1 VDENRQG
8 FFAWRTLGCYTSR
21 ESWSVMTEIAQP
33 ALPKRFG
40 AFEFDPRARQL
51 RKHGHTIR
59 LHGQPLEILGLLLE
73 RPTEVVLRE
82 ELRARLWPE
91 DTFVDFEH
99 SLNAAVNKLR
109 EALGDDANSP
119 RFIETVPRRGYR
131 FVAPLQR
138 VLRASAPDSTNQAAP
153 AVNQEAVDL
162 MAENP
167 AAEVPTPSEAKNKVA
182 PASLQSIA
190 PRHPARLLLTVTIAA
205 AVVIVA
211 AATYFLRS
219 WHANTPSVRFVA
231 VTNFPDS
238 ATSPAVSPDGR
249 MLAFVRGSDTF
260 FGRGEI
266 YVKLLPDGEPVQRT
280 HDGLYKMSPAFSP
293 DGSRIAY
300 TTVLTSFDTWVV
312 PTLGGEPHLMLA
324 NASGLTWIDDHHL
337 LYSEIL
343 SGLHMAVVTSTE
355 NRRDA
360 RQVYVPPHE
369 RGMAHR
375 SYISPDHH
383 WVLLAEMEN
392 SGWLPCRLLHFDGS
406 NSRQVG
412 PPNARCTSAAWSPDG
427 RWMFLSVDDGQSSHI
442 WRQRFPDGAPEQ
454 VSSGPTEEE
463 GIAMMP
469 DGQAFI
475 TSSGLVDSTLRVHD
489 GRGERE
495 ISSEGFAFAASFSP
509 DNHSLYYLVRSGR
522 DSANFPGGKL
532 MVADLSSDHS
542 EVVLPGMTISGYD
555 ISQDGTKA
563 VVAVPGGG
571 GNSHVWLVSLQHRF
585 APRQLTSAEGED
597 EPKFGADNRIFFRQ
611 KLEAANYVYRINE
624 EGSGYVRASDT
635 PILELED
642 VSPIESLATVYAKS
656 SEENIPFASFAV
668 SLNGVSPPVLVTNYL
683 GYAGWNRQG
692 TEFFLTSNTLM
703 GKLDGKTVVFHVQ
716 HGKLPPTP
724 SGGLGT
730 PDSLKNAEIL
740 DHDVIIGPSA
750 SVYAFREISVRRNLY
765 KIATQGSELVRQK

>member
-1 VDENRQG
+1 MH
-8 FFAWRTLGCYTSR
+8 T
-21 ESWSVMTEIAQP
+21 P
-33 ALPKRFG
+33 AVPRVLRFG
-40 AFEFDPRARQL
+40 AFEADLHAREL
-51 RKHGHTIR
+51 RKQGMQIK
-59 LHGQPLEILGLLLE
+59 LQEQPFQILAFLLE
-73 RPTEVVLRE
+73 HAGEIVTRE
-82 ELRARLWPE
+82 QIRQRLWPT
-91 DTFVDFEH
+91 DTFVDVDN
-99 SLNAAVNKLR
+99 SVNAAINRLR
-109 EALGDDANSP
+109 EALRDSAESP
-119 RFIETVPRRGYR
+119 RFVETVPRRGYR
-131 FVAPLQR
+131 FIATVERALP
-138 VLRASAPDSTNQAAP
+138 ASAPDPTNQDAP
-153 AVNQEAVDL
+153 ALNHQAIGL
-162 MAENP
+162 MVEKST
-167 AAEVPTPSEAKNKVA
+167 AEVSAPAEAKNEVA
-182 PASLQSIA
+182 PFFAQLTT
-190 PRHPARLLLTVTIAA
+190 RHPARLLLTVTMAA

-211 AATYFLRS
+211 AATLFLRS
-219 WHANTPSVRFVA
+219 RHANRPSASLVA
-231 VTNFPDS
+231 VTSFPDS

-249 MLAFVRGSDTF
+249 MLAFVRGSETF
-260 FGRGEI
+260 FGKGEI

-355 NRRDA
+355 SRGDA
-360 RQVYVPPHE
+360 RQVYVPPRE

-375 SYISPDHH
+375 SYISPDHQ

-412 PPNARCTSAAWSPDG
+412 PQNAGCTSAAWSPDG
-427 RWMFLSVDDGQSSHI
+427 RWMFLSVENGQSSHI

-454 VSSGPTEEE
+454 VTSGPNQEE

-475 TSSGLVDSTLRVHD
+475 TSSGLVDSTLKVHD

-509 DNHSLYYLVRSGR
+509 DNHSLYYLVRYRR

-532 MVADLSSDHS
+532 MVADLSSDRS
-542 EVVLPGMTISGYD
+542 EVVLPEMTVSGYD
-555 ISQDGTKA
+555 ISHDGRKA
-563 VVAVPGGG
+563 VVAVPGAD

-585 APRQLTSAEGED
+585 APRQLTSADGED
-597 EPKFGADNRIFFRQ
+597 EPKFGDNRIFFRQ
-611 KLEAANYVYRINE
+611 KQGAANYVCRINE
-624 EGSGYVRASDT
+624 DGSGYVRVIDT

-642 VSPIESLATVYAKS
+642 VSPNASLATVYAKS
-656 SEENIPFASFAV
+656 SEENIPYASFAL
-668 SLNGVSPPVLVTNYL
+668 SLNGVSPPMLVTYYL

-703 GKLDGKTVVFHVQ
+703 GKLDGKTVVLHVQ
-716 HGKLPPTP
+716 DGKLPPIP
-724 SGGLGT
+724 PGGLGT

-740 DHDVIIGPSA
+740 DHKVTVGPST
-750 SVYAFREISVRRNLY
+750 SVYAFLETSVHRNLY
-765 KIATQGSELVRQK
+765 KIDTR

>member
-1 VDENRQG
+1 LSAITPEVS
-8 FFAWRTLGCYTSR
+8 L
-21 ESWSVMTEIAQP
+21 
-33 ALPKRFG
+33 LRFG
-40 AFEFDPRARQL
+40 VFELDLRTGEL
-51 RKHGHTIR
+51 RKGGKLLNLPPQPFKILVLLATR
-59 LHGQPLEILGLLLE
+59 PGQL
-73 RPTEVVLRE
+73 VARE
-82 ELRARLWPE
+82 EMRQQIWGNE
-91 DTFVDFEH
+91 TFVDFEQG
-99 SLNAAVNKLR
+99 LNFAVNKIR
-109 EALGDDANSP
+109 TTLGDDAETP
-119 RFIETVPRRGYR
+119 RYIETLPRRGYR
-131 FVAPLQR
+131 FIAPI
-138 VLRASAPDSTNQAAP
+138 
-153 AVNQEAVDL
+153 EATPG
-162 MAENP
+162 P
-167 AAEVPTPSEAKNKVA
+167 AAEVLAPSEAKNNVVPSSA
-182 PASLQSIA
+182 QPIA

-205 AVVIVA
+205 AVVLVA
-211 AATYFLRS
+211 AATLFLRRR
-219 WHANTPSVRFVA
+219 HANTPSASFVA

-355 NRRDA
+355 SRRDA
-360 RQVYVPPHE
+360 RQVYVPPRE

-375 SYISPDHH
+375 SYISPDHQ
-383 WVLLAEMEN
+383 WVLLAEMDN
-392 SGWLPCRLLHFDGS
+392 SGWLPCRLLHFGGS

-412 PPNARCTSAAWSPDG
+412 PPNAGCTSAAWSPDG
-427 RWMFLSVDDGQSSHI
+427 RWMFLGVDDGQSSHI

-454 VSSGPTEEE
+454 VTSGPNQED

-509 DNHSLYYLVRSGR
+509 DDHSLYYLVWSRR

-532 MVADLSSDHS
+532 MVADLASDRS
-542 EVVLPGMTISGYD
+542 EVVTPGMTISGYD
-555 ISQDGTKA
+555 ISPDGKKA
-563 VVAVPGGG
+563 VVAVRGAD

-597 EPKFGADNRIFFRQ
+597 EPKFGDNRIFFRQ
-611 KLEAANYVYRINE
+611 KQGAVNYVCRIDQD
-624 EGSGYVRASDT
+624 GAGYVRASDT
-635 PILELED
+635 PILDLED
-642 VSPIESLATVYAKS
+642 VSPVGSLATVYARS
-656 SEENIPFASFAV
+656 SEENIPFASFAL
-668 SLNGVSPPVLVTNYL
+668 SLNGASPPVLVTNYL

-703 GKLDGKTVVFHVQ
+703 GKLDGKTAVFHVQ
-716 HGKLPPTP
+716 HGKLPPIP
-724 SGGLGT
+724 PGGLGT

-740 DHDVIIGPSA
+740 DHDVTVGPSA
-750 SVYAFREISVRRNLY
+750 SVYAFREISVHRNLY
-765 KIATQGSELVRQK
+765 KIDTQ

>member
-1 VDENRQG
+1 
-8 FFAWRTLGCYTSR
+8 
-21 ESWSVMTEIAQP
+21 MTESTQP
-33 ALPKRFG
+33 VLPKRFG

-51 RKHGHTIR
+51 RKHGRRIR
-59 LHGQPLEILGLLLE
+59 LNGQPLEILGLLLE
-73 RPTEVVLRE
+73 RPAEVVLRE
-82 ELRARLWPE
+82 ELRAKLWPE

-109 EALGDDANSP
+109 DALSDDANVP

-131 FVAPLQR
+131 FIAP
-138 VLRASAPDSTNQAAP
+138 VERALSVSAPDPTNQDAP
-153 AVNQEAVDL
+153 AVNHEAIGL
-162 MAENP
+162 MVEKSV
-167 AAEVPTPSEAKNKVA
+167 AEVPAPSVAKNKVA
-182 PASLQSIA
+182 PSLAQLIA
-190 PRHPARLLLTVTIAA
+190 TRHPARVLLTATIAA

-211 AATYFLRS
+211 AATLFLRS
-219 WHANTPSVRFVA
+219 RHANARSASFVA

-355 NRRDA
+355 SRRDA
-360 RQVYVPPHE
+360 RQVYVPPRE

-375 SYISPDHH
+375 SYISPDHQ

-392 SGWLPCRLLHFDGS
+392 SGWLPCRLLRFDGS

-412 PPNARCTSAAWSPDG
+412 PPNVGCTSGAWSPDG
-427 RWMFLSVDDGQSSHI
+427 RWMFLSVDNGQSSHI

-454 VSSGPTEEE
+454 VTSGPNQEE

-469 DGQAFI
+469 DGQTFI
-475 TSSGLVDSTLRVHD
+475 TSSGLEDSILRVHD

-495 ISSEGFAFAASFSP
+495 ISSEGFAFAPSFSP
-509 DNHSLYYLVRSGR
+509 DNHSLYYLVWSRR

-532 MVADLSSDHS
+532 MVADLSSDRS
-542 EVVLPGMTISGYD
+542 EVVLPGMTIYGYE
-555 ISQDGTKA
+555 ISPDGKKA
-563 VVAVPGGG
+563 VVAVLGAD
-571 GNSHVWLVSLQHRF
+571 GNSHLWLVSLQHRF

-597 EPKFGADNRIFFRQ
+597 EPKFAADNRIFFRQ
-611 KLEAANYVYRINE
+611 KQGAANYVCRINE
-624 EGSGYVRASDT
+624 DGSGYVRASDT
-635 PILELED
+635 PILVLED
-642 VSPIESLATVYAKS
+642 VSPIELLATVYAKS
-656 SEENIPFASFAV
+656 SEENIPYASFAL

-683 GYAGWNRQG
+683 GFAGWNRQG

-716 HGKLPPTP
+716 QGKLPPIP
-724 SGGLGT
+724 HGGLGT

-740 DHDVIIGPSA
+740 DHNVTVGPST
-750 SVYAFREISVRRNLY
+750 SVYAFLATSVHRNLY
-765 KIATQGSELVRQK
+765 KIDTQ

>member
-1 VDENRQG
+1 
-8 FFAWRTLGCYTSR
+8 
-21 ESWSVMTEIAQP
+21 MTEIAQS
-33 ALPKRFG
+33 ASPKRFG

-51 RKHGHTIR
+51 RKHGRRIR

-73 RPTEVVLRE
+73 RPAEVVLRE
-82 ELRARLWPE
+82 ELRAKLWPG

-109 EALGDDANSP
+109 EALSDDANVP

-131 FVAPLQR
+131 FIAPVERALS
-138 VLRASAPDSTNQAAP
+138 ASAPDSTIQTAP
-153 AVNQEAVDL
+153 AVNHEAIGL
-162 MAENP
+162 MVEKP
-167 AAEVPTPSEAKNKVA
+167 ATEVPAPSEAENSVA
-182 PASLQSIA
+182 LSFAQLIA
-190 PRHPARLLLTVTIAA
+190 TRHPARLLLTATIAA
-205 AVVIVA
+205 AIVIVA
-211 AATYFLRS
+211 AATLFLRNR
-219 WHANTPSVRFVA
+219 HANAPSASFVA

-280 HDGLYKMSPAFSP
+280 HDGLYKMSPAFSL

-343 SGLHMAVVTSTE
+343 SVLHIYCVTSTE
-355 NRRDA
+355 SRRDA
-360 RQVYVPPHE
+360 RQVYVPPRE
-369 RGMAHR
+369 GGMAQR
-375 SYISPDHH
+375 SFLCPDRQ

-392 SGWLPCRLLHFDGS
+392 SGWLPCRLLRFDGS

-412 PPNARCTSAAWSPDG
+412 PPNARCTSGAWSPDG

-454 VSSGPTEEE
+454 VTSGPNQEE

-475 TSSGLVDSTLRVHD
+475 TSSGLVDSALGVHD

-509 DNHSLYYLVRSGR
+509 DNHSLYYLVWSGG

-532 MVADLSSDHS
+532 MVSDLGSDRS
-542 EVVLPGMTISGYD
+542 ELVLPGMTISGYD
-555 ISQDGTKA
+555 ISQAGKKA
-563 VVAVPGGG
+563 FVAVPGGG
-571 GNSHVWLVSLQHRF
+571 GNSPVWLASIEPRF

-611 KLEAANYVYRINE
+611 KQGAANYVCRINE
-624 EGSGYVRASDT
+624 DGTGYVRASDT

-642 VSPIESLATVYAKS
+642 VSPTGSLATVYAKS

-703 GKLDGKTVVFHVQ
+703 GKLDGKTAVFHVQ
-716 HGKLPPTP
+716 DGKLPPIP
-724 SGGLGT
+724 PGGLGT

-740 DHDVIIGPSA
+740 DHDVTVGPSA
-750 SVYAFREISVRRNLY
+750 SVYAFRELSVHRNLY
-765 KIATQGSELVRQK
+765 KIDTQASELVGRK

>member
-1 VDENRQG
+1 
-8 FFAWRTLGCYTSR
+8 
-21 ESWSVMTEIAQP
+21 MTETAQP

-40 AFEFDPRARQL
+40 TFEFDPLARQL

-73 RPTEVVLRE
+73 HPAEVVLRE
-82 ELRARLWPE
+82 ELRAKLWPE

-109 EALGDDANSP
+109 EALGDDANNP

-131 FVAPLQR
+131 FIAP
-138 VLRASAPDSTNQAAP
+138 VERALLESAPDSTDQDAP
-153 AVNQEAVDL
+153 ISDQEAIDL
-162 MAENP
+162 KVEKP
-167 AAEVPTPSEAKNKVA
+167 TAEVPASSEAKNKVA
-182 PASLQSIA
+182 PSSAQPIA

-211 AATYFLRS
+211 AATLFLGSR
-219 WHANTPSVRFVA
+219 HARRTSARFVA

-249 MLAFVRGSDTF
+249 MLAVVRGSDTF

-266 YVKLLPDGEPVQRT
+266 YVKLLPDDDPVQRT

-293 DGSRIAY
+293 DWSRIAY

-343 SGLHMAVVTSTE
+343 SGLHMAIVTSTE
-355 NRRDA
+355 SRRDA
-360 RQVYVPPHE
+360 RQVYVPPRE

-375 SYISPDHH
+375 SYISPDHQ
-383 WVLLAEMEN
+383 WGLLAEMDN
-392 SGWLPCRLLHFDGS
+392 SGWLPCRLLHFGGS

-412 PPNARCTSAAWSPDG
+412 PPNAGCTSAAWSPDG
-427 RWMFLSVDDGQSSHI
+427 RWMFLSVDSGQSSHI

-454 VSSGPTEEE
+454 VTSGPNQEE

-469 DGQAFI
+469 DGQTFI

-509 DNHSLYYLVRSGR
+509 DNHSLYYLVWSGR

-532 MVADLSSDHS
+532 MVSDLGSDRS
-542 EVVLPGMTISGYD
+542 ELVLPGMTISGYD
-555 ISQDGTKA
+555 ISQDGKKA

-571 GNSHVWLVSLQHRF
+571 GNSHVWLVMLRHPF

-597 EPKFGADNRIFFRQ
+597 EPKFGADNRIFFRPKQ
-611 KLEAANYVYRINE
+611 GAANYVCRINE
-624 EGSGYVRASDT
+624 DGTGYVRASDT

-642 VSPIESLATVYAKS
+642 VSPT
-656 SEENIPFASFAV
+656 
-668 SLNGVSPPVLVTNYL
+668 
-683 GYAGWNRQG
+683 R
-692 TEFFLTSNTLM
+692 
-703 GKLDGKTVVFHVQ
+703 
-716 HGKLPPTP
+716 
-724 SGGLGT
+724 
-730 PDSLKNAEIL
+730 
-740 DHDVIIGPSA
+740 
-750 SVYAFREISVRRNLY
+750 
-765 KIATQGSELVRQK
+765 

>member
-1 VDENRQG
+1 
-8 FFAWRTLGCYTSR
+8 
-21 ESWSVMTEIAQP
+21 MTESAQP
-33 ALPKRFG
+33 VLPKRFG
-40 AFEFDPRARQL
+40 AFEFDPRGRQL
-51 RKHGHTIR
+51 RKHGRRIR

-73 RPTEVVLRE
+73 RPAEVVLRE
-82 ELRARLWPE
+82 ELRAKLWPE
-91 DTFVDFEH
+91 NTFVDFEH

-109 EALGDDANSP
+109 QALSDDANIP

-131 FVAPLQR
+131 FIAPVERTLS
-138 VLRASAPDSTNQAAP
+138 VSAPESTNQDALG
-153 AVNQEAVDL
+153 VHHEAIGL
-162 MAENP
+162 MVEKP
-167 AAEVPTPSEAKNKVA
+167 GAEVPAPSEEKNKVA
-182 PASLQSIA
+182 PSFAQRIA
-190 PRHPARLLLTVTIAA
+190 TRHPARLLLTATIAV

-211 AATYFLRS
+211 AAILLLRGR
-219 WHANTPSVRFVA
+219 HANAPSARFVV

-324 NASGLTWIDDHHL
+324 NASGLTWIDDHRL

-355 NRRDA
+355 SRRDA
-360 RQVYVPPHE
+360 RQVYVPPRE

-375 SYISPDHH
+375 SYISPDHQ

-392 SGWLPCRLLHFDGS
+392 SGWLPCRVLRFDGS
-406 NSRQVG
+406 HSRQVG
-412 PPNARCTSAAWSPDG
+412 PPNAGCTSGAWSPDG
-427 RWMFLSVDDGQSSHI
+427 RWMFLSVDNAQSSHI

-454 VSSGPTEEE
+454 VTSGPNQEE

-469 DGQAFI
+469 DGLTFI
-475 TSSGLVDSTLRVHD
+475 TSSGLEDSILRVHD
-489 GRGERE
+489 ERGERE

-509 DNHSLYYLVRSGR
+509 DNHSLYYLVWSRR
-522 DSANFPGGKL
+522 DSANFPVGKL

-542 EVVLPGMTISGYD
+542 EVVLPGMTIYGYE
-555 ISQDGTKA
+555 ISPDGKKA
-563 VVAVPGGG
+563 VVAVPGAD
-571 GNSHVWLVSLQHRF
+571 GNSHLWLVSLQHRF

-611 KLEAANYVYRINE
+611 KQGAANYVCRINE
-624 EGSGYVRASDT
+624 DGSGYGRASDT

-642 VSPIESLATVYAKS
+642 VSPTELLATVSAKS
-656 SEENIPFASFAV
+656 SEENLPYASFAL
-668 SLNGVSPPVLVTNYL
+668 SLRGVSPPVLVTNYL
-683 GYAGWNRQG
+683 GFAGWNRQG

-716 HGKLPPTP
+716 QGKLPPIP
-724 SGGLGT
+724 HGGLGT
-730 PDSLKNAEIL
+730 PDSLKSAEIL
-740 DHDVIIGPSA
+740 DHNVTVGPST
-750 SVYAFREISVRRNLY
+750 SVYAFREISVHRNLY
-765 KIATQGSELVRQK
+765 KIDTP